1 MREKPTSGMKHM
13 HDRLIE
19 LTEAILRINEDMDY
33 SVVLEEVVH
42 SARVLTGANYGGI
55 TVLTSRGNLKN
66 L

>member
-1 MREKPTSGMKHM
+1 M